1 MAYISTTI
9 APTYGATNPNN
20 GSYFFH
26 ITENRWYDPDGVV
39 MPYGVNFLNH
49 IVYADNDGSPLYV
62 EELPKV
68 EYKDVIK
75 ANEYRG
81 KNACTAWVNFDGT
94 TTPPTIRDSY
104 NVSSVVRTA
113 TGQFSVYLSTP
124 MDNVNYNVIGT
135 TSYEGSGN
143 LSTVLEPRLITARS
157 LSMIPILTYGITG
170 PNPLNPG
177 LVNIQI
183 FGGKNV

>member
-75 ANEYRG
+75 ANEYKG

-104 NVSSVVRTA
+104 NVSSVVRTQ
-113 TGQFSVYLSTP
+113 TGFYDVYFTTA
-124 MDNVNYNVIGT
+124 MDNVNYSISTPSVIADGASYHTDIAEYVSVRT
-135 TSYEGSGN
+135 TSKI
-143 LSTVLEPRLITARS
+143 TVICYYSNNSSNRNES
-157 LSMIPILTYGITG
+157 VVQ
-170 PNPLNPG
+170 
-177 LVNIQI
+177 VNVL
-183 FGGKNV
+183 GGKN